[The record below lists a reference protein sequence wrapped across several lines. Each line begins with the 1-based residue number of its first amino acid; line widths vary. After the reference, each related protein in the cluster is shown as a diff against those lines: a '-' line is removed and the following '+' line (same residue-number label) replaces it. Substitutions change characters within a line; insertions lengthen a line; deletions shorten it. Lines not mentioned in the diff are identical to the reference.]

1 MTHRLRLTSDA
12 IDSLIVTTDP
22 WLSCDDC
29 FDQLDD
35 VVEGLLTRACAM
47 DEAFRVHL
55 EGCAACRD
63 EAISLATLIAPD
75 HDLDPGHA
83 ATLLEAAVRSGKRP
97 SRP

>member
-1 MTHRLRLTSDA
+1 
-12 IDSLIVTTDP
+12 
-22 WLSCDDC
+22 
-29 FDQLDD
+29 
-35 VVEGLLTRACAM
+35 
-47 DEAFRVHL
+47 VHL